1 MKKILPILLFQLCLA
16 FSLQAGITIQGLW
29 QAAEA
34 NVQIE
39 IQEDYAGIKVR
50 RTDENR
56 WYYYEFDG
64 NGTYRN
70 SEGAKY
76 QLYSDDELVYVND
89 FKGQRLRFYKNRGRL
104 NTPIDVPW
112 YLYEGRRVSYIS
124 AAKLLDGLWAVTRTR
139 DRILIDRRG
148 RDLLVTI
155 NGRSRTYRPTNN
167 GYFADRFGNRVKLTS
182 NNRAWLDHQL
192 YRRPLS
198 LERLNGRRPGR
209 NW

>member
-1 MKKILPILLFQLCLA
+1 MKKILPILLFQCGL
-16 FSLQAGITIQGLW
+16 FVNLQAGVTIRGLW
-29 QAAEA
+29 QAAET

-39 IQEDYAGIKVR
+39 VQEDYAGIKVR

-70 SEGAKY
+70 NDGARY
-76 QLYSDDELVYVND
+76 QLHSDDELIYIND
-89 FKGQRLRFYKNRGRL
+89 FKGQRIRFFKNTNRF
-104 NTPIDVPW
+104 NTPIDAPW

-124 AAKLLDGLWAVTRTR
+124 AAKLLDGLWGATRTR
-139 DRILIDRRG
+139 DRIQIDRRG

-155 NGRSRTYRPTNN
+155 NGRSRLYRPSNN
-167 GYFADRFGNRVKLTS
+167 GFFTDRFGNRVKLTS
-182 NNRAWLDHQL
+182 NNRAWLRHDR
-192 YRRPLS
+192 YRGPLV
-198 LERLNGRRPGR
+198 LERLNGRRSNR